1 MSPLIRNPYPD
12 INRLEETADAP
23 PRHLWLEATSRCN
36 TRCKTCPHFYETFG
50 MDMSEEVVRKVR
62 EGVLDGVKSVDLIGC
77 GEPFIARHWESLFK
91 LCSEKNVKI
100 DITTNGIR
108 LADQDLVRRLVR
120 ANVVLAF
127 SCDGARKETY
137 EFVRPLI
144 KWENTVA
151 ALESLKRHAAEAGR
165 EKRFALRI
173 NFVAMRKNIADLPD
187 LVRLAKKY
195 GAKSIFVM
203 QLAYGESLP
212 ELPGQSLHD
221 APELV
226 RRPMLQALLLG
237 FLYGIHVSLPHR
249 FREHILGIGGGRLA
263 RLKRAPLLAF
273 LGLTALRSKGLKR
286 CLEMLLFGFGPRS
299 KYSKTFCS
307 SPWQDSFIGSNGMV
321 HPCCVDH
328 PLGDL
333 NTQSFKEIWNGAAYR
348 NLRRT
353 IHSWNPT
360 RVCRFCELSK
370 GLNGG
375 DRDQYTRYFE
385 RFRSEAVSLEAIE
398 AGEGCHAVEYGT
410 DGAPSHR
417 WVERRCRF
425 SLRAPRGAKFLRLRI
440 MPLAPQQQVNPGLCT
455 IGGGPAEPFDN
466 TCDTV
471 HFPLEQAPNERIE
484 VELSMDQEFHVAG
497 DERALAL
504 AIRGVEFLSE

>member
-1 MSPLIRNPYPD
+1 MIRNPYPD
-12 INRLEETADAP
+12 LSRLEETTDAP
-23 PRHLWLEATSRCN
+23 PKHLWLEATSRCN
-36 TRCKTCPHFYETFG
+36 TRCKTCPHFYQTFG
-50 MDMSEEVVRKVR
+50 VDMSDDVVRKVR

-77 GEPFIARHWESLFK
+77 GEPFIARHWETLFK
-91 LCSEKNVKI
+91 LCSEKNIKI

-108 LADQDLVRRLVR
+108 LADHDLVRRLVR
-120 ANVVLAF
+120 NNVVLAF
-127 SCDGARKETY
+127 SCDGARKQTY

-151 ALESLKRHAAEAGR
+151 SLEALKRHAAEAGP
-165 EKRFALRI
+165 EKRFSLRL
-173 NFVAMRKNIADLPD
+173 NFVAMRQNIADLPD

-221 APELV
+221 SPEQV
-226 RRPMLQALLLG
+226 RGPMLKALLLG

-249 FREHILGIGGGRLA
+249 FREHILRSEDRGRLA
-263 RLKRAPLLAF
+263 RLKRLPLLAF
-273 LGLTALRSKGLKR
+273 LGLAALRSKGLKR
-286 CLEMLLFGFGPRS
+286 CLEVLRFGFGPRS
-299 KYSKTFCS
+299 KYSKTFCP

-333 NTQSFKEIWNGAAYR
+333 NAQSFREIWNGAPYR

-375 DRDQYTRYFE
+375 DRDQYTRYFA
-385 RFRSEAVSLEAIE
+385 RFRSEAVSLESMQ
-398 AGEGCHAVEYGT
+398 AGEGCSPLEYAP
-410 DGAPSHR
+410 DGSPSHR
-417 WVERRCRF
+417 WLERRCRF
-425 SLRAPRGAKFLRLRI
+425 SLPMPRGAKFLRLRI
-440 MPLAPQQQVNPGLCT
+440 MPLAPLQQVNPGRCT
-455 IGGGPAEPFDN
+455 INNGSPEPFDN
-466 TCDTV
+466 TCDTL
-471 HFPLEQAPNERIE
+471 HFPLAHLRGDRIDVQLE
-484 VELSMDQEFHVAG
+484 LEHDFRVEG
-497 DERALAL
+497 DARPLAL
-504 AIRGVEFLSE
+504 AICGVEFLSD